1 MKGVAT
7 YAVVYD
13 ISSDKE
19 RRKVDKILRGY
30 GFRIQKSVFECM
42 IRKRGLNEL
51 ITKLEKLEIKT
62 GFIKIYQ
69 LYYSS
74 KKRVIGDKSKVSDID
89 DYSAFII

>member
-1 MKGVAT
+1 MKGAAD

-19 RRKVDKILRGY
+19 RRMVDKILRGY
-30 GFRIQKSVFECM
+30 GFRIQKSVFECLM
-42 IRKRGLNEL
+42 NKRGRNEL
-51 ITKLEKLEIKT
+51 IKKLEELEIKT

-74 KKRVIGDKSKVSDID
+74 KNPVIGDKSKVRDVD
-89 DYSAFII
+89 DYYAFII